1 MATITYL
8 EAIRDALRE
17 EMRRDPNVFLLGE
30 DIGIHG
36 GAFTVTKGLIDEFG
50 AKRIRNTPISEGAI
64 VGAAVG
70 AAMKGLRPVAE
81 IMFVDW
87 ITLAMDQVVN
97 QAAKISYMFSGQ
109 YKVPLVIRAPSGGGG
124 GKGIAAQH
132 SQSFEAWFTHVPG
145 LKVAIPATPY
155 DAKGLLK
162 TAIRDDNP
170 VLFLEQKA
178 LYMLRGE
185 IPEEDYTVPL
195 GQARVVRQGKDVTLV
210 TFGAF
215 LQRALEA
222 VARLEGEGI
231 DVEIIDLRTVKPM
244 DIDTIIAS
252 VKKTNRLVI
261 AHEAAKMCGVGAEIA
276 ATIAEEA
283 LDYLDAPI
291 QRIGARDVPVPYSDS
306 EEACVLPQS
315 SEVDEKVLGLFS
327 SGRS

>member
-1 MATITYL
+1 MAMVTYL
-8 EAIRDALRE
+8 EAIREALRE

-222 VARLEGEGI
+222 VGRLEGEGI
-231 DVEIIDLRTVKPM
+231 DVELIDLRTVKPM
-244 DIDTIIAS
+244 DIEMVIAS
-252 VKKTNRLVI
+252 VKKTNRVVI

-291 QRIGARDVPVPYSDS
+291 QRIGARDVPVPYSDR

>member
-8 EAIRDALRE
+8 EAIREALSE

-36 GAFTVTKGLIDEFG
+36 GAFTVTKGLVDEFG
-50 AKRIRNTPISEGAI
+50 SKRIRNTPISEGAI

-97 QAAKISYMFSGQ
+97 QAAKVSYMFSGQ

-222 VARLEGEGI
+222 VGRLEGEGI

-252 VKKTNRLVI
+252 VKKTNRVVI

-315 SEVDEKVLGLFS
+315 TEVDEKVLGLFS
-327 SGRS
+327 SGGS

>member
-8 EAIRDALRE
+8 EAIREALRE

-50 AKRIRNTPISEGAI
+50 SKRIRDTPISEGAI

-87 ITLAMDQVVN
+87 ITLAMDQIVN
-97 QAAKISYMFSGQ
+97 QAAKVSYMFSGQ

-178 LYMLRGE
+178 LYVLRGE

-195 GQARVVRQGKDVTLV
+195 GQAHVVRQGKDVTLV

-215 LQRALEA
+215 LQRVLEA
-222 VARLEGEGI
+222 VGRLEGEGI

-244 DIDTIIAS
+244 DIETVIAS
-252 VKKTNRLVI
+252 VKKTNRVVI

-291 QRIGARDVPVPYSDS
+291 QRIGARDVPVPYSDG

-315 SEVDEKVLGLFS
+315 GEVEERVLGLFS
-327 SGRS
+327 SGGS

>member
-8 EAIRDALRE
+8 EAIREALRE

-36 GAFTVTKGLIDEFG
+36 GAFTVTKGLIYEFG

-97 QAAKISYMFSGQ
+97 QAAKVSYMFSGQ

-327 SGRS
+327 SGGP

>member
-8 EAIRDALRE
+8 EAIREALRE

-97 QAAKISYMFSGQ
+97 QAAKVSYMFSGQ

-195 GQARVVRQGKDVTLV
+195 GQARVVRQGNDVTLV

-215 LQRALEA
+215 VQRALEA

-315 SEVDEKVLGLFS
+315 GEVDEKVLGLFS
-327 SGRS
+327 SGGP

>member
-8 EAIRDALRE
+8 EAIREALRE

-231 DVEIIDLRTVKPM
+231 DVEIIDLRTIKPM

-252 VKKTNRLVI
+252 VKKTSRVVI

-327 SGRS
+327 SGGP